1 MATPARLNLSVVR
14 GDLLHLR
21 FRVGTTDSQGNFGT
35 PYDNT
40 NWTGRWHWRE
50 SKDAAEAAYE
60 FDDTYFTFGGADGYV
75 DIRVPITETEA
86 FDFVQLFHDIEF
98 TDTTVNPDWRKTWA
112 EGVVT
117 LVLDVSRD

>member
-1 MATPARLNLSVVR
+1 MPATLNLEVVR

-21 FRVGTTDSQGNFGT
+21 FRVGTSDEQGNFDT

-50 SKDAAEAAYE
+50 TRDAATAEYE
-60 FDDTYFTFGGADGYV
+60 FDDTYFTFAGATGYV
-75 DIRVPITETEA
+75 DIIVPIDETEV

-98 TDTTVNPDWRKTWA
+98 TDITVTPNYRKTWA
-112 EGVVT
+112 IGTVT